1 MNVKKRVKQSVL
13 KRKIWLIGILIFFI
27 SSVTSFAQTGTLV
40 TSVEAESGVL
50 YGGLTKS
57 TSIAGYSGT
66 GYVTNFRNAPDSL
79 SVVVTV
85 PTTAFY
91 SIFVRYNSGGNKY
104 QKLDVN
110 GTGAADVYFP
120 QTSGWAK
127 ADAGKYFLHVG
138 ANSVTVENSWGWV
151 DIDQFLVYTTA
162 LNTYNNITSEL
173 VDPKATT
180 ATKSLYNFLLS
191 QFGKKIISGQTDSYY
206 DDIKRITGQSPV
218 YRAWDFQHYTE
229 GYSYLWKNG
238 GFSFGIDTG
247 AKDSENAIAWYNST
261 GKKGIVGFQWHWHSP
276 SGGNV
281 GKNTFYT
288 AETTF
293 DIRKAVQ
300 VGTPEYALI
309 IRDIDAIAAQLK
321 KFQTAN
327 VPVLFRPLHE
337 AGGGWFWWG
346 AKGGTACKQ
355 LYAILYDRI
364 MNFHQI
370 HNLIWVW
377 STPETDWYPGNG
389 MVDIVGHD
397 SYPGDF
403 NYGTQKNTFDRYY
416 KLTNG
421 EKLVTMSEN
430 GPIPD
435 PDNCLDYDSPWSYFM
450 SWSDLVLKQN
460 SEAHLKAVFTNPRVL
475 TLENDTIPMIIST
488 SNASVCSS
496 STILLEASANFG
508 AVNWFATPTG
518 GTILHTGT
526 SYTTPALTETTT
538 FYVEAS
544 YNGHPSAIKRTA
556 VTATVFSSA
565 ETSTI
570 SGISAVCQGTAGVV
584 YSVPASVNV
593 DSYAWTLPSGATGIS
608 ATNSITVNFGSN
620 AISGNV
626 KIKGHNACGDGAES
640 TFAIL
645 VNEIPVTPVI
655 SLNNIILQSD
665 ASTGNQWYFN
675 NSLIPGAV
683 NNTYTPTKSGNYYTI
698 VTHDGC
704 SSQSS
709 NIISFI
715 MTGVDDLVGKNVICI
730 FPNPVEQGKPRITI
744 SGIVFTENPS
754 VKIFDL
760 NGKIVYSGFIIEQ
773 TIDLG
778 KGIDAGIYVVNVIT
792 NDKIYI
798 EKLIVK

>member
-1 MNVKKRVKQSVL
+1 MNVKKRVKQSIL
-13 KRKIWLIGILIFFI
+13 ERKIWLIGILIFFI
-27 SSVTSFAQTGTLV
+27 SSVNSFAQTGTLV
-40 TSVEAESGVL
+40 TSVEAESGVV

-79 SVVVTV
+79 RVIITV

-104 QKLDVN
+104 QKIEVN

-138 ANSVTVENSWGWV
+138 ANNVTIENSWGWV

-162 LNTYNNITSEL
+162 LNTYNNITYEL

-191 QFGKKIISGQTDSYY
+191 QYGKKIISGQTDSYY

-218 YRAWDFQHYTE
+218 YRVWDFQHYTE
-229 GYSYLWKNG
+229 GYPYLWKDG
-238 GFSFGIDTG
+238 GHTFGIDAG
-247 AKDSENAIAWYNST
+247 AKDSENAISWYNST

-276 SGGNV
+276 SGGKA
-281 GKNTFYT
+281 GTNTFYT
-288 AETTF
+288 DQTTF

-300 VGTPEYALI
+300 KGTAEYTLI
-309 IRDIDAIAAQLK
+309 IRDIDAVAAQLK

-346 AKGGTACKQ
+346 AKGGIPCKQ
-355 LYAILYDRI
+355 LYAIIYDRI
-364 MNFHQI
+364 MNYHQI

-377 STPETDWYPGNG
+377 STPETDWYPGNST
-389 MVDIVGHD
+389 VDIVGHD

-435 PDNCLDYDSPWSYFM
+435 PDACLDYDSPWSFFM
-450 SWSDLVLKQN
+450 SWGDLVLKQN
-460 SEAHLKAVFTNPRVL
+460 SEAHLKAVFTNRRIL
-475 TLENDTIPMIIST
+475 TLGNDTIPMIIST
-488 SNASVCSS
+488 ADALVYNSEDA
-496 STILLEASANFG
+496 TLHATANFG
-508 AVNWFATPTG
+508 TVNWYAEPTG
-518 GTILHTGT
+518 GKILNTGNNYTISGLGK
-526 SYTTPALTETTT
+526 TTT
-538 FYVEAS
+538 FYVEAA
-544 YNGHPSAIKRTA
+544 YNQRPSQLKRTA
-556 VTATVFSSA
+556 VVASLVPTGMNKINENAKINIYPNPVERGDSNV
-565 ETSTI
+565 TI
-570 SGISAVCQGTAGVV
+570 SGI
-584 YSVPASVNV
+584 
-593 DSYAWTLPSGATGIS
+593 D
-608 ATNSITVNFGSN
+608 F
-620 AISGNV
+620 
-626 KIKGHNACGDGAES
+626 AES
-640 TFAIL
+640 
-645 VNEIPVTPVI
+645 
-655 SLNNIILQSD
+655 
-665 ASTGNQWYFN
+665 
-675 NSLIPGAV
+675 
-683 NNTYTPTKSGNYYTI
+683 
-698 VTHDGC
+698 
-704 SSQSS
+704 
-709 NIISFI
+709 
-715 MTGVDDLVGKNVICI
+715 
-730 FPNPVEQGKPRITI
+730 
-744 SGIVFTENPS
+744 PS
-754 VKIFDL
+754 VKIFDVD
-760 NGKIVYSGFIIEQ
+760 GKIVYSGLIIEQ

-778 KGIDAGIYVVNVIT
+778 KGITAGIYFVNLTV
-792 NDKIYI
+792 NGKIYT